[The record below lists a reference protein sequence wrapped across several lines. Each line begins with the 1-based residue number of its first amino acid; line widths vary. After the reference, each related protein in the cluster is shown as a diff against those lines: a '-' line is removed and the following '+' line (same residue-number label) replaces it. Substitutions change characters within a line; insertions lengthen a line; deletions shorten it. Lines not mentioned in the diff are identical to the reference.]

1 MYNYY
6 RFNIIMRD
14 VLRGDNSKQTN
25 KQTNKNH

>member
-1 MYNYY
+1 MYNY